1 MWDIKTRHQNHEPLV
16 LKLWYFHSQQPTMW
30 TPYSNHHLWSVRA
43 VILEG
48 SSDFFRVFLIP
59 KKIWG
64 ELLPRNLT
72 WNLKWWFPKGITFS
86 RDFFSGSMLNFR
98 GTKVSKTSNLLW
110 VYFVWSLSFEHLL
123 DGPSCMPFQK
133 WKWLHCVHIEGMKL
147 KIQPDRLKNTKC
159 FEERAHF
166 VLQRN
171 RLEFIFRKHF
181 WVNEFQVFV
190 PTTTEVY
197 WELLWLCF
205 KQPQVNLAFVG
216 GELHFVR
223 SHCLLLFFFW
233 RGACLVNKNPS
244 SPA

>member
-1 MWDIKTRHQNHEPLV
+1 MGYKNSPSKSWTSV
-16 LKLWYFHSQQPTMW
+16 LKLWYFHSQQPTTW
-30 TPYSNHHLWSVRA
+30 TAYSNHHLWSVRA

-48 SSDFFRVFLIP
+48 SSDFFSVFLIP

-98 GTKVSKTSNLLW
+98 GTKVSKNIKSFVGVFCMKPSFSALFWMAQVTYAFPEVKVTSLR
-110 VYFVWSLSFEHLL
+110 SHRGDEIEDPTGPFEKHQV
-123 DGPSCMPFQK
+123 F
-133 WKWLHCVHIEGMKL
+133 WKKGTI
-147 KIQPDRLKNTKC
+147 
-159 FEERAHF
+159 FF
-166 VLQRN
+166 LQRN
-171 RLEFIFRKHF
+171 GLEFIFRKHF

-216 GELHFVR
+216 GELHFIR
-223 SHCLLLFFFW
+223 SHCLLLFF
-233 RGACLVNKNPS
+233 
-244 SPA
+244 